1 MALPWLPAATASKE
15 ASNTPL
21 LIAFPP
27 LCPASPQQDGEENC
41 RSKREEKNAVQ
52 DKGVLM
58 NKVTKLK

>member
-1 MALPWLPAATASKE
+1 MALPWLPAATASNE

-27 LCPASPQQDGEENC
+27 LYPASPQQDGEENC
-41 RSKREEKNAVQ
+41 RSKDKKKIVVQ
-52 DKGVLM
+52 DKDVLM